1 MLLFAGANGFARQNL
16 INLNVKSGSSQ
27 MVCIQ
32 EPIGSLETI
41 TDTVNAAITK
51 LEDSGFTI
59 SNLQVSMAFKPTVDS
74 YVCFLATKK

>member
-1 MLLFAGANGFARQNL
+1 
-16 INLNVKSGSSQ
+16 